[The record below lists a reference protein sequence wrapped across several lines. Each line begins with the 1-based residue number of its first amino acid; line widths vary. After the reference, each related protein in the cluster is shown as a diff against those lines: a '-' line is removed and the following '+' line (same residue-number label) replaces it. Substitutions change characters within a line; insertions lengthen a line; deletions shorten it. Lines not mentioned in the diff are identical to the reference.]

1 MECAAGV
8 MHAAQYWVIGPRD
21 AASGQASGKRMHRPV
36 TFVKEWGPATPQLM
50 AMKPG
55 YDVKKVEGTGA
66 RAKTMMEDSW
76 NPINLANSEELCAAA
91 SAAKITKSRSNI
103 QNN

>member
-1 MECAAGV
+1 
-8 MHAAQYWVIGPRD
+8 
-21 AASGQASGKRMHRPV
+21 
-36 TFVKEWGPATPQLM
+36 M
-50 AMKPG
+50 AMKPT

-76 NPINLANSEELCAAA
+76 NPMSLSNSEDLCAAA
-91 SAAKITKSRSNI
+91 AAVRATKTRSNI